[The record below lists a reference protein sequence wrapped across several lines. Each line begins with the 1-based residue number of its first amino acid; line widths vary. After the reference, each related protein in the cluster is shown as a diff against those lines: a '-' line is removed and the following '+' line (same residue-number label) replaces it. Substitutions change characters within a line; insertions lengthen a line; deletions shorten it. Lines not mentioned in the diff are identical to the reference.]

1 MKDIISALNLAQ
13 SLARQIDAKE
23 VSAIERDLA
32 LEKLRNIYDLLLGV
46 AVPPEVQEPLAESV
60 IELIEELVDEVEEF
74 DNEEEEPTEEPA
86 KASAEEEVAEVDP
99 TEEPEVELAEEPAE
113 DEPQEELE
121 DSVIE
126 LIEDLVEE
134 VEVFDNDEEVEEP
147 KAETE
152 PKPEPEPAV
161 EAEAEA
167 QVRAKTKLAHSA
179 ILALYDDDEEDDV
192 NDAPAEV
199 DEVDVAEE
207 EAVEEQEN
215 EVVID
220 MTELVPPLT
229 EPENEEGESAEPE
242 VATAAETVEPAASEP
257 VEVEPKVAATEP
269 AKVVLGEV
277 LGADQPTLADRIAA
291 DAPADVASL
300 ANAQKSLVEMIGL
313 NDKFILL
320 RDLFH
325 NNHDYYE
332 AAIDQ
337 LDEFESIDEAMLF
350 IHDNFQWNPNSEGAK
365 LMVELLTNKLL

>member
-46 AVPPEVQEPLAESV
+46 TTAAEEQEPLAESV

-74 DNEEEEPTEEPA
+74 DNTEEESAPEEPAEVVAEESEEEEPEE
-86 KASAEEEVAEVDP
+86 
-99 TEEPEVELAEEPAE
+99 
-113 DEPQEELE
+113 
-121 DSVIE
+121 SVIE

-134 VEVFDNDEEVEEP
+134 VEEFDNSEEEV
-147 KAETE
+147 AEVAE
-152 PKPEPEPAV
+152 PEPEP
-161 EAEAEA
+161 EQEPEPEIE
-167 QVRAKTKLAHSA
+167 VRPKTKLAHSA
-179 ILALYDDDEEDDV
+179 ILALYDDEEEETEEEV
-192 NDAPAEV
+192 APAE
-199 DEVDVAEE
+199 EE
-207 EAVEEQEN
+207 TNAVEEATDDEPE

-220 MTELVPPLT
+220 MTEPI
-229 EPENEEGESAEPE
+229 
-242 VATAAETVEPAASEP
+242 
-257 VEVEPKVAATEP
+257 VEVEPEEVAEGAEP
-269 AKVVLGEV
+269 APAVEPVAEPAAAEEGEEQPVKVVLGEV
-277 LGADQPTLADRIAA
+277 LGADQTTLADRIAA
-291 DAPADVASL
+291 DAPADVASV

-365 LMVELLTNKLL
+365 LLVELLSNKLL